1 MTLSPLVGALWET
14 SLRNASRAA
23 AGHTCCAI
31 PFASLSDG
39 YTQTTT
45 AVRSA
50 VPTERLR
57 KVPRAEIPCFERLY
71 IATEKPPSTGM
82 AVPVTK
88 SDAGLARNAATPAMS
103 GGVPQRPMGV
113 RFSTLSCRP

>member
-1 MTLSPLVGALWET
+1 MLRDTIRPLVRRPQADSRHRAVQCDAGG
-14 SLRNASRAA
+14 SRA
-23 AGHTCCAI
+23 TVLENCCSGRV
-31 PFASLSDG
+31 SLWGTPS
-39 YTQTTT
+39 QC
-45 AVRSA
+45 
-50 VPTERLR
+50 PTS
-57 KVPRAEIPCFERLY
+57 KRLY